1 VEQQHEAATML
12 RRVFGGDRRVGY
24 IDLGDAVDLG
34 DPHMSFDQM
43 HLTAAGNR
51 RLVEHLIGPVV
62 EMVSRRVAIQSLPH

>member
-1 VEQQHEAATML
+1 
-12 RRVFGGDRRVGY
+12 
-24 IDLGDAVDLG
+24 
-34 DPHMSFDQM
+34 MSFDQM